1 MVRMAAIDHTNNPV
15 SNISPH
21 LGRWAWFGIVLVLL
35 GVFYTGVVRNLDPVG
50 DKFFFHMYP
59 GGGDFVYPY
68 NGARALLAGVDP
80 YTHDVPEL
88 FDPWGRDEPV
98 NGIIFRQFYP
108 PSHLAAYVPLVLI
121 TDGNFRAASRLW
133 FHLNLLGLLTLS
145 LVSCLLVARVFRW
158 SYTFEMY
165 GAMLFP
171 SMLFALC
178 MNQGVAI
185 GLERG
190 QSDIFTATLCW
201 VGVLA
206 WLCEKRFLP
215 LLLVVTAALF
225 KGYAIL
231 FALGLC
237 LLGLIEGRRLLPIFA
252 GAILPILILVVP
264 VLEHFPKGVDA
275 TIYRA
280 DKFWN
285 IWYNHGFK
293 NLIYNVSTE
302 FAAVGNFLLFA
313 LTTSVAALVWWRLS
327 RAEPETKPMWM
338 VLFACASLTA
348 MLGVS
353 GLSVSYNLILILP
366 GILVLIATQ
375 KKLAV
380 ASSLGNE
387 GLLGLLLG
395 LAGLSLVVLRLNSDT
410 FPIASIGLLCIV
422 FVSGL
427 VALTAARAAGSD

>member
-1 MVRMAAIDHTNNPV
+1 MVRMAAIDHNNNLMPNTN
-15 SNISPH
+15 PH
-21 LGRWAWFGIVLVLL
+21 LGRWAWFSIILVLL
-35 GVFYTGVVRNLDPVG
+35 GVFYTGVIRNLDPVG

-59 GGGDFVYPY
+59 GGGDFVYPF

-80 YTHDVPEL
+80 YTHKVPEL
-88 FDPWGRDEPV
+88 FDPWRRDEPI
-98 NGIIFRQFYP
+98 NGIMFRQFYP

-121 TDGNFRAASRLW
+121 TDGDFRLANRLW
-133 FHLNLLGLLTLS
+133 FHINIFSLLILS
-145 LVSCLLVARVFRW
+145 LVSCFLVARVFRW
-158 SYTFEMY
+158 SGTIEMY

-171 SMLFALC
+171 SMLFALS

-190 QSDIFTATLCW
+190 QSDIFTAMLCW

-206 WLCEKRFLP
+206 WLCKMRFLP

-225 KGYAIL
+225 KGYAVL
-231 FALGLC
+231 FALGLGM
-237 LLGLIEGRRLLPIFA
+237 LGLFEGRRLVPIIA
-252 GAILPILILVVP
+252 GAILPVLVLVVP
-264 VLEHFPKGVDA
+264 VLQHFPKGLEA
-275 TIYRA
+275 SLYRA

-293 NLIYNVSTE
+293 NLIYNVSPD
-302 FAAVGNFLLFA
+302 FAEMGNLLLFT
-313 LTTSVAALVWWRLS
+313 LTTSVAALVWWRLF
-327 RAEPETKPMWM
+327 RAESETKPMWM
-338 VLFACASLTA
+338 VLFACISLTA

-375 KKLAV
+375 KKLAET
-380 ASSLGNE
+380 SSLDNE

-395 LAGLSLVVLRLNSDT
+395 LAGLSLVVLRSNSET

-422 FVSGL
+422 FVSSL
-427 VALTAARAAGSD
+427 MALTATRATGSG